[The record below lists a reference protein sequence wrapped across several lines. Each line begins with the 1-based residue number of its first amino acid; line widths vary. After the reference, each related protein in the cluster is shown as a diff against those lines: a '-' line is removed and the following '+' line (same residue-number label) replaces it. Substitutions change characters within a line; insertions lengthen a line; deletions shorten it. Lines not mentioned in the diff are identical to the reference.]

1 MATLKNADRDEVV
14 RRALSD
20 AFAHRF
26 TAIQKQLQDLLRD
39 KLQKEHPEFVKLAK
53 NPDTRRY
60 LATTNARNICFVDGE
75 ETHIAAAPV
84 YGQRTDMPEHC
95 RYYSVERERHT
106 LIQDSDTVIP
116 CNMGDFKVSDRK
128 VLKEY
133 RKAWVDYVAA
143 CDKLYALLYSYTVRE
158 KFAADFPEFAK
169 YLPALTVKAK
179 LPAVIVKDV
188 RAELSKFGIPQK

>member
-1 MATLKNADRDEVV
+1 MATLKNTDRDEVV

-60 LATTNARNICFVDGE
+60 LATTTARNIYFVDGE
-75 ETHIAAAPV
+75 ETHI
-84 YGQRTDMPEHC
+84 QRRPCMGDVPEHS

-133 RKAWVDYVAA
+133 RKAWADYVAA
-143 CDKLYALLYSYTVRE
+143 CDKLYSLLYSYTVRE